1 MYQNT
6 EFTAVGRVPDAVIVD
21 VARCW
26 NAARAKGYPVQPELH
41 ALLGPAGYDMLAPA
55 FDSLLQLCE
64 SWLDREA
71 CAGCPLVTP
80 DGERLL
86 CRLIEDPTLLDRVGP
101 CHASEGISCALA
113 CALRSV
119 SFLVGEAM
127 RP

>member
-1 MYQNT
+1 MFHDTQ
-6 EFTAVGRVPDAVIVD
+6 FTAGGRVPDTVLVD
-21 VARCW
+21 VVRCW
-26 NAARAKGYPVQPELH
+26 RAARAKGYPVQPELH

-64 SWLDREA
+64 SWLDSET
-71 CAGCPLVTP
+71 CAGCPLATP
-80 DGERLL
+80 DGEHLL
-86 CRLIEDPTLLDRVGP
+86 CRLLKDPMLLDRIGP

-119 SFLVGEAM
+119 NFLVGKAM